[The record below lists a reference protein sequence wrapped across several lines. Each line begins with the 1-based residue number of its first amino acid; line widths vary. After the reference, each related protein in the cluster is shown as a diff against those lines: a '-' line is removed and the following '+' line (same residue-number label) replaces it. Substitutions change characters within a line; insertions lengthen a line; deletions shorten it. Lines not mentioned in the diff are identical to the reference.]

1 MKPGVRALGVAES
14 YHTTAGDAGT
24 TETTSTLAGV
34 VTRASRV
41 VDGFVFGT
49 CTVGGTDV
57 SDAIIDL
64 VERLGREDVR
74 YILVSGIALSWYNIV
89 DMHHISE
96 TLGRPV
102 ISVTFEKSDG
112 LDASL
117 ASEFSGE
124 ELEQRRKIYRRQP
137 TRHELSVNEQTVFV
151 RSVGVN
157 TQEARDVV
165 RAFTP
170 EGGRPEPLR
179 VARMAARAG
188 DEWWSVGRTDGDE

>member
-14 YHTTAGDAGT
+14 YHTDDTN
-24 TETTSTLAGV
+24 TSTLAGV
-34 VTRASRV
+34 VTRVSRV

-57 SDAIIDL
+57 SDAILDL
-64 VERLGREDVR
+64 GERLGREDVR

-89 DMHHISE
+89 DMHRISE
-96 TLGRPV
+96 ALDRPV
-102 ISVTFEKSDG
+102 ISVTFEESDG

-124 ELEQRRKIYRRQP
+124 ELEQRREIYRRQP
-137 TRHELSVNEQTVFV
+137 ARHEFSVNEQTVFV
-151 RSVGVN
+151 RSVGVD
-157 TQEARDVV
+157 THEARDVV

-170 EGGRPEPLR
+170 DGGRPEPLR

-188 DEWWSVGRTDGDE
+188 DEWWTVEQTNRGE